1 MRLTVVSVC
10 MREEDEEQAIV
21 LGKAIETLCNRSDII
36 AAVEISSINVPDH
49 YINAEGGSQ
58 N

>member
-1 MRLTVVSVC
+1 